1 MSQSPSMNDIVFTP
15 YKSQPNFENIMIDTS
30 SSYDIENNV
39 TSSRNNKKRKTPN
52 TNSSTNS
59 NILFPVDNKS
69 EKEILRDKFIL
80 ENFHYNIKD
89 FRNSISEDSFPKY
102 SKNFHILDALIFV
115 HKIMKFSK
123 NYMFLKYYFI
133 NDLEEY
139 IEKIR
144 KRFSLFI
151 KSNNNVAL
159 AADMGYTSIRIE
171 KIWSE
176 NYGNKHWKDWLS
188 FRNERIIFMF
198 KLFTSKGNEYTTN
211 ILDNFYI
218 TFGDLNNVTISKNIF
233 IGPKINIGFDANFTV
248 FNMFNSIKNID
259 SDGDSKIIKIDT
271 NDECFLLDIINE
283 FKLFF
288 QKCNS
293 LISNCIEIVN
303 NMSQQFKYSKL
314 SYEICNLKEIY
325 WEGYDINNNSNKIFL
340 SYDKYLLYECGINDF
355 IYLYD
360 KMFNI
365 IDEIVT
371 RSNESITDLNT
382 LWNIIHQYK
391 IIKQHTITNYNNS
404 QFHIFLYSLRDSK
417 RPEEFI
423 IDFSDYNRFLKSMD
437 CHSLGLFY
445 KISYY
450 SFFLRP
456 HDKIE
461 KDTFIQRMLNDNNLK
476 LPSTESSIELAK
488 DHITKCF
495 GKKSDHGMNSLKILS
510 EDDEEKIQNHLI
522 FKMLVRAAN
531 AFVGLP
537 QYDKN
542 EYPKVHSSNSNTNN
556 CEEPILLYNSDSSID
571 S

>member
-1 MSQSPSMNDIVFTP
+1 MMSQSPSMNDIVFTP

-69 EKEILRDKFIL
+69 EKEILREKFIF

-151 KSNNNVAL
+151 KSNNNAAL
-159 AADMGYTSIRIE
+159 AADMGYTSMNIE

-176 NYGNKHWKDWLS
+176 NYGTKHWKDWLL
-188 FRNERIIFMF
+188 FRNERINFMY

-259 SDGDSKIIKIDT
+259 SDRDGDSKIIKIDT
-271 NDECFLLDIINE
+271 NDECFLLDLINE

-314 SYEICNLKEIY
+314 SYEICNLK
-325 WEGYDINNNSNKIFL
+325 
-340 SYDKYLLYECGINDF
+340 
-355 IYLYD
+355 
-360 KMFNI
+360 
-365 IDEIVT
+365 
-371 RSNESITDLNT
+371 
-382 LWNIIHQYK
+382 
-391 IIKQHTITNYNNS
+391 
-404 QFHIFLYSLRDSK
+404 
-417 RPEEFI
+417 
-423 IDFSDYNRFLKSMD
+423 
-437 CHSLGLFY
+437 
-445 KISYY
+445 
-450 SFFLRP
+450 
-456 HDKIE
+456 
-461 KDTFIQRMLNDNNLK
+461 
-476 LPSTESSIELAK
+476 
-488 DHITKCF
+488 
-495 GKKSDHGMNSLKILS
+495 
-510 EDDEEKIQNHLI
+510 
-522 FKMLVRAAN
+522 
-531 AFVGLP
+531 
-537 QYDKN
+537 
-542 EYPKVHSSNSNTNN
+542 
-556 CEEPILLYNSDSSID
+556 
-571 S
+571 

>member
-69 EKEILRDKFIL
+69 EKEILREKFIF

-151 KSNNNVAL
+151 KSNNNAAL
-159 AADMGYTSIRIE
+159 AADMGYTSMNIE

-176 NYGNKHWKDWLS
+176 NYGTKHWKDWLL
-188 FRNERIIFMF
+188 FRNERINFMY

-259 SDGDSKIIKIDT
+259 SDRDGDSKIIKIDT
-271 NDECFLLDIINE
+271 NDECFLLDLINE

-325 WEGYDINNNSNKIFL
+325 WEGYDINNNSNKIYL
-340 SYDKYLLYECGINDF
+340 SNDSYLLYECGINDF

-360 KMFNI
+360 KMFNTI
-365 IDEIVT
+365 EEVVTNSIVT
-371 RSNESITDLNT
+371 HSNQSITDLNT
-382 LWNIIHQYK
+382 LSKNIQQYRN
-391 IIKQHTITNYNNS
+391 IKERVIMNYNNS
-404 QFHIFLYSLRDSK
+404 QFHIFLFSLRD
-417 RPEEFI
+417 
-423 IDFSDYNRFLKSMD
+423 
-437 CHSLGLFY
+437 
-445 KISYY
+445 
-450 SFFLRP
+450 
-456 HDKIE
+456 
-461 KDTFIQRMLNDNNLK
+461 
-476 LPSTESSIELAK
+476 
-488 DHITKCF
+488 
-495 GKKSDHGMNSLKILS
+495 
-510 EDDEEKIQNHLI
+510 
-522 FKMLVRAAN
+522 
-531 AFVGLP
+531 
-537 QYDKN
+537 
-542 EYPKVHSSNSNTNN
+542 
-556 CEEPILLYNSDSSID
+556 
-571 S
+571 